1 MMKGKRYTDEQI
13 VGILREVEAG
23 KPIVEVCRTYGV
35 AEATIYRWRSKYRG
49 MDKAQLKRLKEL
61 ETENR
66 RLRKIVAQ
74 QAMDIDALKD
84 LLGKEW

>member
-1 MMKGKRYTDEQI
+1 
-13 VGILREVEAG
+13 
-23 KPIVEVCRTYGV
+23 
-35 AEATIYRWRSKYRG
+35 
-49 MDKAQLKRLKEL
+49 MDQAQLRRLKEL
-61 ETENR
+61 EMETV